1 MQRTHPLPHGGTDLM
16 GPFVVLRESTQTA
29 SHYPETRLV
38 CISATS
44 CFLAR
49 PLAIVL
55 AFSSRT
61 RVAGSSL
68 APTSLSDQLHGGF
81 AHENLCMESLA
92 PRQGRDVTI
101 LIHRVYIIFW
111 PIPRMKSFAQRGTHV
126 RIGAP
131 LPPRVQ
137 QQLRK
142 RRHLRFPSVVHPE
155 IRLRHHGREERRM

>member
-16 GPFVVLRESTQTA
+16 GPFVVLRASTQTA

-68 APTSLSDQLHGGF
+68 APTSLSDQPHGGF
-81 AHENLCMESLA
+81 AHENLFMKSLA
-92 PRQGRDVTI
+92 PRQRRDVA
-101 LIHRVYIIFW
+101 IFVQRLYV
-111 PIPRMKSFAQRGTHV
+111 IFGAISRMKV
-126 RIGAP
+126 
-131 LPPRVQ
+131 
-137 QQLRK
+137 
-142 RRHLRFPSVVHPE
+142 
-155 IRLRHHGREERRM
+155 